1 MKKFY
6 LFAAAMMA
14 AMTIN
19 ANEIAI
25 DLSTAT
31 ATAGAEKNLS
41 NNALTVSYSLEAW
54 GAGGVEFALP
64 NLDVTNIEF
73 EYKGDETIESW
84 VSFLVYLV
92 DSQDGMWYSNAADLS
107 ISSWNNEWEN
117 KSYMPS
123 DVLWGS
129 STAVEPV
136 KPFKKLAF
144 IANPENPTQGEF
156 AIRNVKETVPDS
168 EEALDNIHASNKA
181 IKVIR
186 DGQVLILRDG
196 KTFNALGAEMK

>member
-25 DLSTAT
+25 DLSTASVLE
-31 ATAGAEKNLS
+31 GASKNMV
-41 NNALTVSYSLEAW
+41 NNELVVSYNLGEW
-54 GAGGVEFALP
+54 GAAGVEFALP

-73 EYKGDETIESW
+73 EYKGDESVTEW

-92 DSQDGMWYSNAADLS
+92 DSRDGMWYSNAADLS

-144 IANPENPTQGEF
+144 IANPEHPTQGEF
-156 AIRNVKETVPDS
+156 AIRNVKVTVPDS

-181 IKVIR
+181 VKVIC